1 MRVLAVCLGLAALL
15 PAAAAAA
22 AEFGSGPSTAACG
35 SPSRVANYGTVGRGA
50 ALGPLVLRVNDGRDG
65 VAEKIFTPGFPTRVV
80 IRGRAVRRSDL
91 MLRGY
96 QCGTDQRLRFWYRN
110 EPLTF
115 PSGFPTTDDELR
127 NKGDLSLRFPPT
139 KKIGGTYSG
148 YMLFW
153 APGKWRLVLSAGRT
167 TVASVVVRV
176 SEKSAE

>member
-1 MRVLAVCLGLAALL
+1 MRVLAVCIALAALL
-15 PAAAAAA
+15 PAAGAAAWS
-22 AEFGSGPSTAACG
+22 ESGPSTAVCG
-35 SPSRVANYGTVGRGA
+35 SPSRVASYGAVGRGA
-50 ALGPLVLRVNDGRDG
+50 ALGPLVLRVNDGREG
-65 VAEKIFTPGFPTRVV
+65 VAEKTFTPGFPTRVV
-80 IRGRAVRRSDL
+80 IRGRAVLRSDL
-91 MLRGY
+91 TLRGY
-96 QCGTDQRLRFWYRN
+96 QCGTNQQLRFWYRH

-127 NKGDLSLRFPPT
+127 HKGDLSLRFPAT

-176 SEKSAE
+176 SEHSVE

>member
-1 MRVLAVCLGLAALL
+1 MRVLAVCLGIAALV

-22 AEFGSGPSTAACG
+22 RSDSSPSTAVCG
-35 SPSRVANYGTVGRGA
+35 SPSRVASYGAAGRGA
-50 ALGPLVLRVNDGRDG
+50 ALGPFVVRFNDGRDG
-65 VAEKIFTPGFPTRVV
+65 VAEKTFTPGFPARVV
-80 IRGRAVRRSDL
+80 IRGRAVLRSDL
-91 MLRGY
+91 TLRGY

-115 PSGFPTTDDELR
+115 PSGFPTSDDELR
-127 NKGDLSLRFPPT
+127 HKGDLSLGFPAT